1 MDDMKDWLTTFGM
14 IVTKPFPATFI
25 AEAEKAKGKFKSAIA
40 WVALVSF
47 VLELNYLIVIGH
59 FSLSGILKAI
69 LFVPIVFIFS
79 VFCIHMFYQR
89 FFGRKKDYHEELMYL
104 IVGIFVPF
112 TLASVIV
119 GYIPVIGM
127 PVSWVVLVY
136 AVILTVIA
144 VKTIAKLKIWQSAI
158 VVFSGLVV
166 AVIGYFVIP
175 ILIFGVMSS
184 TRRF

>member
-1 MDDMKDWLTTFGM
+1 MNEMKDWVTTFGV
-14 IVTKPFPATFI
+14 IVAKPFPATFI
-25 AEAEKAKGKFKSAIA
+25 AEAEKAKGKFNSAVA
-40 WVALVSF
+40 WVALVA
-47 VLELNYLIVIGH
+47 VILEVNYLIALGH
-59 FSLSGILKAI
+59 FSLSRILKAV

-89 FFGRKKDYHEELMYL
+89 FFGRKKDYHEELLYL

-112 TLASVIV
+112 TLAATFVAYIPRIGEFLSWMAV
-119 GYIPVIGM
+119 GYAI
-127 PVSWVVLVY
+127 
-136 AVILTVIA
+136 ILTVIA
-144 VKTIAKLKIWQSAI
+144 VKAITKLKVWQSAI

-166 AVIGYFVIP
+166 AIIGYFVIP